1 MLKHISIRT
10 VIVVF
15 LICNFTTINIIFL
28 LPLSALI
35 KLVMLNIVSVL
46 RSPAHGLHY
55 EVSGYADQCREN
67 SIDEVNAGNLSVR
80 IGIW

>member
-1 MLKHISIRT
+1 MLKNISIRT

-46 RSPAHGLHY
+46 RSPAHGFTLR
-55 EVSGYADQCREN
+55 SIWLCR
-67 SIDEVNAGNLSVR
+67 SMP
-80 IGIW
+80 